1 MSVEECN
8 LPPWSLYFIACD
20 SLPCQYLSI
29 KEFMHSTSNRELVSI
44 GCGNRIPR
52 EDTQT
57 TANGTTGRNEQ
68 MVVSDIINSYSYT
81 TSAGIMNTDIIYLR
95 KRCECGSIDF
105 SLSSRKAKSSCLH
118 TCTWIST
125 QHDQHKQYMCVYGSL
140 THRIKHFQWGKQDK
154 GTWYQNTR

>member
-29 KEFMHSTSNRELVSI
+29 KEFMHSTSNRELVSV
-44 GCGNRIPR
+44 GCSNRIPR

-81 TSAGIMNTDIIYLR
+81 TSAGIMNTDIIASFPGPAQLSVASSTE
-95 KRCECGSIDF
+95 KRERAWNN
-105 SLSSRKAKSSCLH
+105 LSH
-118 TCTWIST
+118 E
-125 QHDQHKQYMCVYGSL
+125 
-140 THRIKHFQWGKQDK
+140 
-154 GTWYQNTR
+154 